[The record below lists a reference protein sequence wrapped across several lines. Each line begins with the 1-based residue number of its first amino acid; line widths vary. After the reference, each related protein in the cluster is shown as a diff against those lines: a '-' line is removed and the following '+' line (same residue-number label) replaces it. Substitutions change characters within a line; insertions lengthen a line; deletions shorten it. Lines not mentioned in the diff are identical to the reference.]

1 MSKKQSPYIQIDLI
15 ILLIIFMAV
24 SLISIYNAQQLGQ
37 YAGRNFVLQQV
48 FWFII
53 GIGIIAGVQFFDLD
67 QLYRVSFIV
76 YIATV
81 GLLFVL
87 FVSKPFGFVPEING
101 AQRLFRFGGFT
112 LQPSELTKIGL
123 IMYLAT
129 LVSKHKDFYKTPTI
143 QTDLRLLLKL
153 GLAAL
158 IPMALTLGQPDLG
171 TTLVFAFIT
180 GIVVILSGIDWRVI
194 GALLT
199 TAVVGGAALIFVVL
213 KFPVFVEEVLHIKQ
227 YQMKRVLT
235 WFDPT
240 TQTTNDTFQIDR
252 AMQALGS
259 GQMTGKGMNSLQVIL
274 PEAHT
279 DFIFSVVGESFGFI
293 GSTLVILLFFV
304 LMYRLVTLGIQIYE
318 YSMYGAFLC
327 FGYMS
332 LILMHT
338 FQNIGMTVG
347 IMPITGIPLLL
358 LSYGGSSVLC
368 SMMGYALIYRVG
380 VEQTIQNDYLFK

>member
-15 ILLIIFMAV
+15 VLLVIFMAV

-37 YAGRNFVLQQV
+37 YVGKNFVLQQV

-67 QLYRVSFIV
+67 QLYRVSFII
-76 YIATV
+76 YISTV
-81 GLLFVL
+81 ALLFIL
-87 FVSKPFGFVPEING
+87 FVSKSFSFVPEVNG
-101 AQRLFRFGGFT
+101 AQRLFRFGGLT

-123 IMYLAT
+123 IMYLAAI
-129 LVSKHKDFYKTPTI
+129 VSRHKDRYKMSTI
-143 QTDLRLLLKL
+143 QTDLKLLVKL
-153 GLAAL
+153 GLTAL
-158 IPMALTLGQPDLG
+158 IPMSLTLGQPDLG

-180 GIVVILSGIDWRVI
+180 GVVVILSGIDWRVI
-194 GALLT
+194 GSLI
-199 TAVVGGAALIFVVL
+199 TAVVVGATAFIFAVL
-213 KFPVFVEEVLHIKQ
+213 KFPAFVENVLHIKP

-240 TQTTNDTFQIDR
+240 TQTSSDTFQIDR
-252 AMQALGS
+252 AMQSLGS
-259 GQMTGKGMNSLQVIL
+259 GQMSGKGMSSLQVVL

-293 GSTLVILLFFV
+293 GSAFVVLLFFI

-318 YSMYGAFLC
+318 YSMFGAFLC

-368 SMMGYALIYRVG
+368 SLMGYALIYRVG
-380 VEQTIQNDYLFK
+380 VEQTIQSEYLFK